1 MSMIDR
7 VQNAVQRIRKQRV
20 IDSDLAASKSIDI
33 DRVETVCLALGP
45 YRNLTTLTAATLFL
59 HPNCQVLNHASDR
72 VFGISEIDF
81 LSDFSKRKLDRFIR
95 FAIWI
100 SVKGKRGDYGGS
112 ITHSH
117 AFSSGHVMQE
127 LYQSTNTGLL
137 KEEVKS
143 LFWKESLKTSN
154 LIRGKG
160 IDLNSIFDSDERLR
174 FLLPIRNPMDCAIS
188 NLKTGHVNLFRS
200 LRKKPGKTEVVQ
212 AILDEIH
219 WFAALQKE
227 NSERFFCYF
236 EHEISRQMLL
246 RLADFL
252 KLDADETWITNAL
265 TAMKIKSG
273 YEHDKELVDYY
284 RHAVNE
290 DFTEFPL
297 LSNGLLRFIENE
309 ESLNL

>member
-1 MSMIDR
+1 MIDR
-7 VQNAVQRIRKQRV
+7 VQNAIQRIRKQR
-20 IDSDLAASKSIDI
+20 IIGSDLAASKSIDI

-81 LSDFSKRKLDRFIR
+81 LSDFSKRKLDRFVQ

-100 SVKGKRGDYGGS
+100 SVKGKRGNYGGS

-127 LYQSTNTGLL
+127 LYESTNSGVL
-137 KEEVKS
+137 KKEVKS

-154 LIRGKG
+154 LIREKG

-188 NLKTGHVNLFRS
+188 NLKMGHVNLFRS
-200 LRKKPGKTEVVQ
+200 LRKKPGKIEVVQ

-219 WFAALQKE
+219 WFAALQKK
-227 NSERFFCYF
+227 NPGRFFCYF

-246 RLADFL
+246 RLAEFL

-273 YEHDKELVDYY
+273 YEHDRELLNYY
-284 RHAVNE
+284 RKAVTDN
-290 DFTEFPL
+290 FTRFPH
-297 LSNGLLRFIENE
+297 LSKGLLQFSGNFADAN
-309 ESLNL
+309 SDH